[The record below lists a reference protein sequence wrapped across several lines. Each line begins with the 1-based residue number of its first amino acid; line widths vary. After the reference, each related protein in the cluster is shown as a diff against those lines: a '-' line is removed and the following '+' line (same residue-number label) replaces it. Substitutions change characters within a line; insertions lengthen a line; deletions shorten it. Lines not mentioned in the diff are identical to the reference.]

1 MLLSSNR
8 SQRESNCLTFYCMAA
23 QAQHRCRNVSVFFF
37 PCRAA
42 GSILRCLRALVG
54 MGQQE
59 LPSSTGSLGPSEGS
73 WCAHLLGENWKQRQ
87 HPFFAQSLDAPSLE
101 VFKARLDGVLSSL
114 IWVAT
119 LPVAG
124 GVKLDEF

>member
-1 MLLSSNR
+1 MKFRLAV
-8 SQRESNCLTFYCMAA
+8 QRKVFI
-23 QAQHRCRNVSVFFF
+23 QRVVRHRHW
-37 PCRAA
+37 
-42 GSILRCLRALVG
+42 
-54 MGQQE
+54 
-59 LPSSTGSLGPSEGS
+59 LPEETM
-73 WCAHLLGENWKQRQ
+73 N
-87 HPFFAQSLDAPSLE
+87 APSLE